1 MLNKLYC
8 KNCFCTNVPL
18 FSNPIAFVWV
28 QWSCSSYEHTFMH
41 SCMRYIGVSQ
51 CKWRTHI
58 EVFVSYPSSAELWG
72 IMYSSPSNAAI
83 LDCQSANT
91 QQFFVTQIPWWCSSC
106 EHTWRF
112 LHIMHSI
119 VVILSI
125 GRSANV
131 KHTWKKKLLRRS
143 FVLCLEAFTVRTDWH
158 HYAAVLIAIAI
169 LKDAVQTMNATQRF
183 YAWRR
188 SSY

>member
-1 MLNKLYC
+1 MY
-8 KNCFCTNVPL
+8 
-18 FSNPIAFVWV
+18 SV

-91 QQFFVTQIPWWCSSC
+91 QQFFVTQIPWWCSLC
-106 EHTWRF
+106 EHTWMF

-131 KHTWKKKLLRRS
+131 KHTWRKSYQGDHFSYAWRRS
-143 FVLCLEAFTVRTDWH
+143 WTDGH
-158 HYAAVLIAIAI
+158 HYAIAIAI